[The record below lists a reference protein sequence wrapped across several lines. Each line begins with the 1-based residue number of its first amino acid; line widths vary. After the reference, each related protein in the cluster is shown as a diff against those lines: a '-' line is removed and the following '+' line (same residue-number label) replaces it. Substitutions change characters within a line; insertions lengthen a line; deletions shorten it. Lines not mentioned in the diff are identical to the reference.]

1 MTAGAEPTE
10 PALSLSSAQ
19 ERLWFLWQLRPDGDE
34 YNVPAITR
42 LRGPLDIP
50 ALRHAI
56 GRLTERHQV
65 LRAVFPMVD
74 GAPAMRITDRAVETV
89 LINLSTTPAA
99 EREAQLRALVSAT
112 ALAPFDLVNG
122 PVFRPTVIR
131 IAPDD
136 HVLVLAFHH
145 IAVDGWSL
153 GIVDQELAAFYNA
166 ALKAEPDPVLEPP
179 VQYVEHVRAERA
191 MLDGARGRD
200 ELDFWRGQLDG
211 APPYS
216 SLAGDRPHRVVD
228 HSGGV
233 RGVDLEASLCSDV
246 KALGRSHRVTRFL
259 TFLAAYAALLHR
271 ITGDTDIV
279 IGVPVSGR
287 TSLQVER
294 VVGLFVNMLPMRV
307 RVDASTTFAELLAAV
322 RDAFL
327 SAHAHQDLPFQQVVE
342 VLQPERAGGRHPVF
356 QNVFAYEEPAPLGSG
371 LSGLIASSVGL
382 PMDTAKFE
390 LTLHVEWFG
399 DRARSAFGYQ
409 KAVFDDATAL
419 RLAERYHTLL
429 TDAVAAPQTPV
440 SRLRLLGPDEE
451 RTLLAEWPAGGP
463 GTTGRVD
470 RAFDL
475 QATARPDAPAVHAG
489 TRSFSYGE
497 LGRDANRIAG
507 ALRLLEVPRQAVV
520 ATCLPRGVDLV
531 AAQLGILK
539 AQAAYLPLDPA
550 HPVERLTA
558 VVSEARPALVITD
571 REHAESFAD
580 SGTAVRTLDELLAEG
595 VAGELPQPGSDPAD
609 LAYVIYTSGS
619 TGRPKGVMVE
629 HGSLSGVLDWYRREF
644 GLGPGDRTAL
654 VAAPGFDA
662 TVLDTWAA
670 LTSGAT
676 LEIPP
681 ASAVLD
687 PVELR
692 DWLLERKITGAVL
705 PTPLVTELA
714 QLDWPAEVPLRFVL
728 AGGDR
733 LPPVTSSLP
742 FRLVNGYGPTEC
754 TVCATAGTVPTGPH
768 ATDLPSIGRPVSG
781 VTAYVLDPDMRPSP
795 AGVPGELYLGGPC
808 VARGYLGRPDLTAE
822 RFLPDPYGTEPG
834 ARLYRTGDRVR
845 WRSDGTLDF
854 LGRTDRQ
861 VKIRGFRIEP
871 GEIEQAILDL
881 PGVAEALVEPV
892 AATGVEPELV
902 AYVVAAE
909 PSTAAAS
916 ATAAVP
922 LDTAAMRELLG
933 RRLPTYMVPRRFVVV
948 DSFAR
953 TVNGKIDRAALPAGA
968 PAPVG
973 RPPRTPM
980 ERTVAEVW
988 ADVLGHSA
996 IGVEDNF
1003 FDVGGHSMRLVT
1015 VQKRLAARLERT
1027 VRIVDLYEHPT
1038 VASLARHLDGTAAGH
1053 GATPASP
1060 QAQEPEA
1067 AGEKRRQGTTRLRA
1081 LRARNRH
1088 SETKTR

>member
-1 MTAGAEPTE
+1 MTAATGTSAPS
-10 PALSLSSAQ
+10 PLSSAQ

-42 LRGPLDIP
+42 LQGPLNMA

-56 GRLTERHQV
+56 GRLAERHQV

-74 GAPAMRITDRAVETV
+74 GAPGMCVTDRAVETV
-89 LINLSTTPAA
+89 MVDLSTTPQA
-99 EREAQLRALVSAT
+99 EREAELRALVSAA

-122 PVFRPTVIR
+122 PVFRSTVIR
-131 IAPDD
+131 VAPDD
-136 HVLVLAFHH
+136 HVLVLALHH
-145 IAVDGWSL
+145 IIVDGWSL
-153 GIVDQELAAFYNA
+153 GVIDQELAALYNA
-166 ALKAEPDPVLEPP
+166 ALKGEAEPP
-179 VQYVEHVRAERA
+179 VAPAVQYQEHIRAERE
-191 MLDGARGRD
+191 MLEGTRGRD
-200 ELDFWRGQLDG
+200 ALEFWRGQLDG
-211 APPYS
+211 APAHS
-216 SLAGDRPHRVVD
+216 SLAGDRPYRAAD
-228 HSGGV
+228 YAGGI
-233 RGVDLEASLCSDV
+233 RGADLPAPLCSGV
-246 KALGRSHRVTRFL
+246 QALGRSHRVTRFL
-259 TFLAAYAALLHR
+259 TLLAAYAALLHR

-294 VVGLFVNMLPMRV
+294 VVGLFVNMLPIRV
-307 RVDASTTFAELLAAV
+307 RVDAATTFADLLGRV
-322 RDAFL
+322 REAFVA
-327 SAHAHQDLPFQQVVE
+327 AHAYQDLPFQQVVE
-342 VLQPERAGGRHPVF
+342 VLRPQRAQGRHPVF

-371 LSGLIASSVGL
+371 LSGLTASNVSL

-399 DRARSAFGYQ
+399 EHARAAFGYQ

-419 RLAERYHTLL
+419 RLAERYRTLL
-429 TDAVAAPQTPV
+429 TDAVAAPETPV

-451 RTLLAEWPAGGP
+451 RALLADWPAGGP

-470 RAFDL
+470 RAVERQVL
-475 QATARPDAPAVHAG
+475 TRPDAPAVRDS
-489 TRSFSYGE
+489 TRALSYGE
-497 LGRDANRIAG
+497 LDRDARLVAG
-507 ALRLLEVPRQAVV
+507 ALRSLGTPRQAVV
-520 ATCLPRGVDLV
+520 ATCLPRGVELIT
-531 AAQLGILK
+531 AQLGILK
-539 AQAAYLPLDPA
+539 ARDAYLPLDPA
-550 HPVERLTA
+550 HPAGRLA
-558 VVSEARPALVITD
+558 AIVNEARPALVITD
-571 REHAESFAD
+571 REHTAVFAD
-580 SGTAVRTLDELLAEG
+580 SGVTVRTLDELLAEDC
-595 VAGELPQPGSDPAD
+595 AGEPPEPANDPTD

-629 HGSLSGVLDWYRREF
+629 HGSLYGELDWYRTEF
-644 GLGPGDRTAL
+644 ALAPGDRTAL

-662 TVLDTWAA
+662 AVLDTWAA
-670 LTSGAT
+670 LTAGAT

-681 ASAVLD
+681 ASAPTD

-692 DWLLERKITGAVL
+692 DWLLERRITGAVL

-714 QLDWPAEVPLRFVL
+714 RLDWPADTPLRYVM

-733 LPPVTSSLP
+733 LPPITAPLP

-768 ATDLPSIGRPVSG
+768 ATELPPIGRPVNG
-781 VTAYVLDPDMRPSP
+781 VTAYVLDPDMRLSP

-822 RFLPDPYGTEPG
+822 RFVPDPYGPEPG

-871 GEIEQAILDL
+871 GEIEQAVLDL
-881 PGVAEALVEPV
+881 PGIGEALVEAVV
-892 AATGVEPELV
+892 AAGEQELV
-902 AYVVAAE
+902 AYVVPAGPE
-909 PSTAAAS
+909 AS
-916 ATAAVP
+916 GHPAGP

-933 RRLPTYMVPRRFVVV
+933 RRLPAYMVPRQFVVV
-948 DSFAR
+948 ESFAR
-953 TVNGKIDRAALPAGA
+953 TVNGKIDRAALPAVA
-968 PAPVG
+968 PSPVG

-988 ADVLGHSA
+988 ADVLGHTA
-996 IGVEDNF
+996 IGVDDNF
-1003 FDVGGHSMRLVT
+1003 FDVGGHSMRLVV
-1015 VQKRLAARLERT
+1015 VQRRLAARLEHA

-1038 VASLARHLDGTAAGH
+1038 VASLARYLDGTAAGDS
-1053 GATPASP
+1053 AASAQTSGP
-1060 QAQEPEA
+1060 QA
-1067 AGEKRRQGTTRLRA
+1067 AGQQRIQGTTRLRA
-1081 LRARNRH
+1081 LRARNRQA
-1088 SETKTR
+1088 ETKTR